1 MTLWRTSPFK
11 TSRSRCCFWEIW
23 PHGFLREALK
33 PKPPTLSW
41 ISMDHFPRG
50 TGDTTEALRV
60 RAAEALDLHPC
71 RVVLMDTETGEPMKA
86 GELVELRKPV
96 GRVEMFGKSPKFL
109 SKLIRPLSAQESS
122 AGEDGSHFGRWTGGS
137 WAWCHSYCYPI

>member
-1 MTLWRTSPFK
+1 
-11 TSRSRCCFWEIW
+11 
-23 PHGFLREALK
+23 
-33 PKPPTLSW
+33 
-41 ISMDHFPRG
+41 MDHFPHG

-96 GRVEMFGKSPKFL
+96 GRVKMFGKSPKFL

-122 AGEDGSHFGRWTGGS
+122 AGEDGSHFGRWTEGS
-137 WAWCHSYCYPI
+137 WA